1 MKEIGNIFLV
11 WRKGSGDRRIPIGL
25 IKKNI
30 LDGVRFSYL
39 HENVETA
46 RSLGFNAFEGF
57 PDTTAKRIYTENVL
71 EIFGQ
76 RLMRSERN
84 DLKEFYE
91 FWKIDTRF
99 KDDIFYMLARTQ
111 GLMPTDNFE
120 FLADFNPN
128 KGLSFI
134 SEISGLSK
142 SQISSDKL
150 NIGDKLTYVLEPE
163 NQFDDFAVKLY
174 LNDLQLGYVK
184 LIHSKV
190 FYRSKSKIQVKV
202 HHIEKNGVLSRVFI
216 DINL

>member
-25 IKKNI
+25 IKKNT
-30 LDGVRFSYL
+30 LDGVRFTYL
-39 HENVETA
+39 PKKVEQA
-46 RSLGFNAFEGF
+46 KSLGFSVFEGF
-57 PDTTAKRIYTENVL
+57 PDTSAGRVYTENVL

-99 KDDIFYMLARTQ
+99 KDDIYYMLARTQ

-134 SEISGLSK
+134 SEISGLTK
-142 SQISSDKL
+142 SQINTDKL
-150 NIGDKLTYVLEPE
+150 NIGDQLTYVLERD
-163 NQFDDFAVKLY
+163 NQYDKYAVKLY
-174 LNDLQLGYVK
+174 HNDLNLGYVK

-216 DINL
+216 DVQF